1 MKKIEFSVMEDVD
14 GDANQLLPLLD
25 AFEKQYNI
33 HVDLTGINWN
43 DGWEKIANFGIYGN
57 GPDVSSIG
65 TSWIGGLAAMK
76 VLRPFTP
83 QEVRVLGGA
92 DAFFDSS
99 WQAGLLANDST
110 PWAIPWIGD
119 AMVVYYW
126 KDSLEKIGVHD
137 FPAAFSKNSAL
148 VEMLDKLK
156 RNGCEYPL
164 AIHTSKKTVILQEA
178 AHWVWSAGG
187 DFISP
192 DNKQII
198 FNQPAAMDGFK
209 KYFSLL
215 PFISPKSQDDP
226 FIGDAFME
234 KTALVY
240 LAGPC
245 LGNVGRYKQHRLD
258 AENLG
263 IAQMPGVAFAG
274 GSSFVIWQ
282 HSDHSAEAFELIRFL
297 SSQPACIPASP
308 HSNEIPTHR
317 EAIKMP
323 TFESDPFHHAYLQAL
338 QTGRAFPTIRIWGS
352 IEDKLINEI
361 SNIWAELFANP
372 NQDLDECLHRHFDP
386 LAKRLNEVLGN

>member
-1 MKKIEFSVMEDVD
+1 MTKIEFSVMEDVD
-14 GDANQLLPLLD
+14 GDANHLLPLLD
-25 AFEKQYNI
+25 AFEKQSNI
-33 HVDLTGINWN
+33 HVDLTAINWN
-43 DGWEKIANFGIYGN
+43 DGWERIASFGIYGN

-83 QEVRVLGGA
+83 QEVRMLGGA
-92 DAFFDSS
+92 DAFFESS
-99 WQAGLLANDST
+99 WQAGLLTNNST

-119 AMVVYYW
+119 AMVIYYW
-126 KDSLEKIGVHD
+126 KDALEKIGVLD
-137 FPAAFSKNSAL
+137 FPAAVSKDSAL
-148 VEMLDKLK
+148 VDILDQLK

-215 PFISPKSQDDP
+215 PFISPKSQDDM

-234 KTALVY
+234 KTAQVY

-245 LGNVGRYKQHRLD
+245 LGSVGRYKQYKLD
-258 AENLG
+258 AGNLG

-274 GSSFVIWQ
+274 GSSLVIWQ
-282 HSDHSAEAFELIRFL
+282 HSDQSAEAFELIRFL

-308 HSNEIPTHR
+308 HSNEIPTR
-317 EAIKMP
+317 RDAINMP

-352 IEDKLINEI
+352 IEDKLVNEI
-361 SNIWAELFANP
+361 SDIWTALFADP